1 MRAKR
6 AAGDTKI
13 NNVPFRLK
21 SPKWNA
27 GIPPFLRKEW
37 DKKKSLVHLVV
48 DEQKVTQSEIAN
60 ASHGVETRFSECL
73 AGVLSKGVWWM
84 PRLKKAMKD
93 VV

>member
-1 MRAKR
+1 MCAKR
-6 AAGDTKI
+6 VAGDTKI

-48 DEQKVTQSEIAN
+48 DEQKVTLSEIAN
-60 ASHGVETRFSECL
+60 ASHGVETRFSEFLLHL
-73 AGVLSKGVWWM
+73 A
-84 PRLKKAMKD
+84 RI
-93 VV
+93 

>member
-60 ASHGVETRFSECL
+60 ASHGVETRFSEFL

>member
-37 DKKKSLVHLVV
+37 DKNKSLVHLVV

-60 ASHGVETRFSECL
+60 ASHLGRNAVLRIPSGSSE
-73 AGVLSKGVWWM
+73 
-84 PRLKKAMKD
+84 
-93 VV
+93 